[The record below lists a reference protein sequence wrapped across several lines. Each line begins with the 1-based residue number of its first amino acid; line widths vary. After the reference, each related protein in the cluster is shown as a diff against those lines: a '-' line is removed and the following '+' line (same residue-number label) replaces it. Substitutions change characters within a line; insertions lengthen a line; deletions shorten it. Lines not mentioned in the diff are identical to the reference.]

1 MQIHQFLH
9 FVDQM
14 FPNLR
19 MVGQILLLI
28 LAVVVAVVVHLQK
41 YFVVHIQRLVE
52 VMQILLV
59 LQPQMLDSSVDQ
71 MLPAIREKVIGEKK

>member
-1 MQIHQFLH
+1 M
-9 FVDQM
+9 VD
-14 FPNLR
+14 
-19 MVGQILLLI
+19 QILLLI
-28 LAVVVAVVVHLQK
+28 LAVVAVVVVVVVHLQK

-71 MLPAIREKVIGEKK
+71 MLPAKRLKVIGEKK